1 MNLLQ
6 GLGIVVLSAGLLM
19 VGELMTAAA
28 EGQAAGQSAG
38 LRLTPVSDAA
48 LTAAIKDVQGRVKS
62 VAGRE
67 LTVDVGGYTMT
78 FIVEDNT
85 DVLARGAGR
94 ATRNA
99 GGGVPITDLVHSGD
113 SVRVSYRELSG
124 WARAFEI
131 QVRAR
136 STIAAR

>member
-1 MNLLQ
+1 MNLLK
-6 GLGIVVLSAGLLM
+6 GLGIVGLSAGLLL
-19 VGELMTAAA
+19 VGQLLTVAA
-28 EGQAAGQSAG
+28 EGQVGGQGAG

-48 LTAAIKDVQGRVKS
+48 LTAAMKNAQGRVKS
-62 VAGRE
+62 IAGRE
-67 LTVDVGGYTMT
+67 LIVDVGGYNMT
-78 FIVEDNT
+78 FIVDDNT

-113 SVRVSYRELSG
+113 MVRVSYRELSG

-136 STIAAR
+136 NTIAAR